1 MAKVMITADTLMT
14 IIKEVFSDNDLN
26 TVVDTGREE
35 WKNKKLFDILN
46 VDYYTHKHTVKSTED
61 IQNELMAQGVEEIDG
76 LAVLKRSFCLV
87 SLEEMQRLWSKD
99 IDQIAVKGTL
109 QFWLQAE
116 KLKLLEAFIE
126 AVNIAL
132 CGEKLTIELQGERR
146 RATLFFGSVNSNVE
160 GQTEIGESAIA
171 TISVD
176 MMITPNIVCYSDYGI
191 KFLAPK
197 ENDKNEL
204 EFQSLPVTNI
214 QLGDMMTGKAIPF
227 SKDSR
232 RSSQINL
239 SNSMVVTL
247 TFEGNADSPVVKMF
261 VKDKLSRAAT
271 NISDDDKPDNNKI
284 YPMKLTRLSDDYVYD
299 MKVQDHKISVNND
312 TGVEINTL
320 SLTTGE
326 NYGAT

>member
-1 MAKVMITADTLMT
+1 MAKVMFTADTLMT
-14 IIKEVFSDNDLN
+14 IIKAVFADDDLN
-26 TVVDTGREE
+26 TVIDTGREE

-46 VDYYTHKHTVKSTED
+46 VDYYTHKHTVESTEE
-61 IQNELMAQGVEEIDG
+61 IQNELIAQGAEEIDG

-87 SLEEMQRLWSKD
+87 SLNKMQRLWSKD
-99 IDQIAVKGTL
+99 TDQISIEGTL

-116 KLKLLEAFIE
+116 KSKLLEAFIE
-126 AVNIAL
+126 AVNIAI
-132 CGEKLTIELQGERR
+132 CGEKFTIELQGERR
-146 RATLFFGSVNSNVE
+146 RATLFFGNVIPNVE
-160 GQTEIGESAIA
+160 GQTEIGESALA
-171 TISVD
+171 TVSVD

-197 ENDKNEL
+197 ENNENEL
-204 EFQSLPVTNI
+204 EFQSLPITNI
-214 QLGDMMTGKAIPF
+214 QIGEMMTGKAVPF
-227 SKDSR
+227 AKDTRMSN
-232 RSSQINL
+232 QMNL

-247 TFEGNADSPVVKMF
+247 VFEGNADNQVVKMF

-271 NISDDDKPDNNKI
+271 NIPDNEKPDNNKI
-284 YPMKLTRLSDDYVYD
+284 YPMKLTRLSDDYVYS

-326 NYGAT
+326 NYGTT

>member
-1 MAKVMITADTLMT
+1 MAKVMLTADTLMS
-14 IIKEVFSDNDLN
+14 IIKEVFSDDDLN
-26 TVVDTGREE
+26 TVIDTGREE
-35 WKNKKLFDILN
+35 WKNKKIFDILN
-46 VDYYTHKHTVKSTED
+46 VEYYTHKNTVKSTED
-61 IQNELMAQGVEEIDG
+61 IQNELMAQGVDEIDG

-146 RATLFFGSVNSNVE
+146 RATLFFSSVNSNIE

-176 MMITPNIVCYSDYGI
+176 MMITPNVVCYSDYSVSVYAPI
-191 KFLAPK
+191 KNSPTAY
-197 ENDKNEL
+197 EYTR
-204 EFQSLPVTNI
+204 LPLTSI
-214 QLGDMMTGKAIPF
+214 QIGDMMTGKSIPF
-227 SKDSR
+227 SQDVGR
-232 RSSQINL
+232 TNQLNL
-239 SNSMVVTL
+239 SNSTAITIVFDGV
-247 TFEGNADSPVVKMF
+247 ADNQAVKMF
-261 VKDKLSRAAT
+261 VDEKLNRAAENSHLIT
-271 NISDDDKPDNNKI
+271 ENNKI
-284 YPMKLTRLSDDYVYD
+284 YKFKITRLNETYYLNLKIKDYR
-299 MKVQDHKISVNND
+299 ISINND
-312 TGVEINTL
+312 TGNEVHTMN
-320 SLTTGE
+320 LTTGE